1 MLLRFLCK
9 PLLPAVDVA
18 RGRRRTC
25 NFSLPLFVARRLL
38 YIGPAATRT
47 GCELATIPARPYTGP
62 VDITLD
68 KNGQMTF
75 RYYSVDVA
83 GNIEAWKEMV
93 LE

>member
-1 MLLRFLCK
+1 
-9 PLLPAVDVA
+9 
-18 RGRRRTC
+18 
-25 NFSLPLFVARRLL
+25 
-38 YIGPAATRT
+38 
-47 GCELATIPARPYTGP
+47 